1 MNDISAWPLRGGLE
15 STHFLKSRF
24 TLGGALAQ
32 NRTMNSHPDPVTET
46 DPEAAPI
53 VYEQPLN
60 ERMRTFLR
68 LEFLYTQASY
78 HSESPSPWSAR
89 AAVSSLLEILAI
101 TARGD
106 SRSDVL
112 KELERHVN
120 VLKEYQSKTGV
131 DPGRLKSLMSNLVK
145 LRHDLSAI
153 GGNHMAPLRDSEF
166 LSAIKHRSAIPGGT
180 CDFDLPD
187 YSYWLNRP
195 GDVRAAEFDGWLA
208 LIRPLCD
215 SIAELLWITRQNAK
229 RKSEVATGGIFQLQF
244 DRDNPCQL
252 VRVTLPPNSGLFP
265 EISGNQHRCTIRFL
279 NWLDA
284 TSRPA
289 HIEEDV
295 SFRLTC
301 CA

>member
-1 MNDISAWPLRGGLE
+1 VRLAHNRGMNSYPDISSQAE
-15 STHFLKSRF
+15 
-24 TLGGALAQ
+24 
-32 NRTMNSHPDPVTET
+32 
-46 DPEAAPI
+46 PEAAPV

-68 LEFLYTQASY
+68 LEFLYTQATY
-78 HSESPSPWSAR
+78 HSESPSPWSSR

-112 KELERHVN
+112 KELERQVN

-131 DPGRLKSLMSNLVK
+131 DPARLKSLMSNLVK
-145 LRHDLSAI
+145 LRSDLSSI
-153 GGNHMAPLRDSEF
+153 GGNFMAPLRDSEF
-166 LSAIKHRSAIPGGT
+166 LSAVKHRSAIPGGT

-195 GDVRAAEFDGWLA
+195 ADIRAAEFNSWLS

-215 SIAELLWITRQNAK
+215 SIAELLWLTRQNAK
-229 RKSEVATGGIFQLQF
+229 RKSEVAVGGIFQLQF
-244 DRDNPCQL
+244 DRENPCQL
-252 VRVTLPPNSGLFP
+252 VRITLPSDTDLFP
-265 EISGNQHRCTIRFL
+265 EMSGNQHRCTIRFL

-284 TSRPA
+284 TARPA
-289 HIEEDV
+289 HIEVDV
-295 SFRLTC
+295 PFLLTC

>member
-1 MNDISAWPLRGGLE
+1 
-15 STHFLKSRF
+15 
-24 TLGGALAQ
+24 
-32 NRTMNSHPDPVTET
+32 MNSHPDISAQAE
-46 DPEAAPI
+46 PEAAPV

-68 LEFLYTQASY
+68 LEFLYTQATY
-78 HSESPSPWSAR
+78 HSESPNPWSSR

-112 KELERHVN
+112 KELERQVN
-120 VLKEYQSKTGV
+120 VLKEYQTKTGV

-145 LRHDLSAI
+145 LRSDLSTI
-153 GGNHMAPLRDSEF
+153 GGNYMAPLRDSEF
-166 LSAIKHRSAIPGGT
+166 LSAMKHRSAIPGGT

-195 GDVRAAEFDGWLA
+195 AEVRAAEFSSWLA

-215 SIAELLWITRQNAK
+215 SIAELLWLTRQNAK
-229 RKSEVATGGIFQLQF
+229 RKAEVAVGGIFPVAVRSRESVPAGA
-244 DRDNPCQL
+244 RDTALRQRS
-252 VRVTLPPNSGLFP
+252 V
-265 EISGNQHRCTIRFL
+265 SGNQRQSASLHHSLSELAGRHRRPVHVEVDVPFL
-279 NWLDA
+279 
-284 TSRPA
+284 
-289 HIEEDV
+289 
-295 SFRLTC
+295 LTC

>member
-1 MNDISAWPLRGGLE
+1 
-15 STHFLKSRF
+15 
-24 TLGGALAQ
+24 
-32 NRTMNSHPDPVTET
+32 MNSYPEPHSDADPQL
-46 DPEAAPI
+46 APV

-60 ERMRTFLR
+60 ERMRSFLR
-68 LEFLYTQASY
+68 LEFLYTQATY
-78 HSESPSPWSAR
+78 HAELENAWSSR

-131 DPGRLKSLMSNLVK
+131 DPSRLRSLMSNLLK
-145 LRHDLSAI
+145 LREDLSTA
-153 GGNHMAPLRDSEF
+153 GANFMGPLRDSEF

-187 YSYWLNRP
+187 YSFWLNRP
-195 GDVRAAEFDGWLA
+195 AHVRATEFGSWLT

-215 SIAELLWITRQNAK
+215 SIAELLWLTRQNAK
-229 RKSEVATGGIFQLQF
+229 RKSETAAGGIFQLQF
-244 DRDNPCQL
+244 DRENPCQL
-252 VRVTLPPNSGLFP
+252 VRVTLPAESELFP
-265 EISGNQHRCTIRFL
+265 EISGSQHRCTIRFL
-279 NWLDA
+279 QWTDETN
-284 TSRPA
+284 RPV
-289 HIEEDV
+289 HVETDV
-295 SFRLTC
+295 PFLLTC

>member
-1 MNDISAWPLRGGLE
+1 
-15 STHFLKSRF
+15 
-24 TLGGALAQ
+24 
-32 NRTMNSHPDPVTET
+32 MNSYPDPQIE
-46 DPEAAPI
+46 PELAPI

-78 HSESPSPWSAR
+78 HSESDNAWSSR

-120 VLKEYQSKTGV
+120 ILKEYQTKTGV
-131 DPGRLKSLMSNLVK
+131 DPSRLKSLVSNLLK
-145 LRHDLSAI
+145 LREDLSAA
-153 GGNHMAPLRDSEF
+153 GANFMGPLRDSEF

-187 YSYWLNRP
+187 YSFWLNRP
-195 GDVRAAEFDGWLA
+195 VQVRATEFGSWLA

-215 SIAELLWITRQNAK
+215 SIAELLWLTRQNAK
-229 RKSEVATGGIFQLQF
+229 RKSEMAVGGIFQLQF
-244 DRDNPCQL
+244 ERENPCQL
-252 VRVTLPPNSGLFP
+252 LRVTMPSDSALFP

-279 NWLDA
+279 QWPGDTN
-284 TSRPA
+284 RPV
-289 HIEEDV
+289 HMETDV
-295 SFRLTC
+295 PFLLTC
-301 CA
+301 CS

>member
-1 MNDISAWPLRGGLE
+1 
-15 STHFLKSRF
+15 
-24 TLGGALAQ
+24 
-32 NRTMNSHPDPVTET
+32 MNSHPDPQTQM
-46 DPEAAPI
+46 DLEAAPI

-68 LEFLYTQASY
+68 LEFLYTQATY
-78 HSESPSPWSAR
+78 HSESANPWSAR

-106 SRSDVL
+106 SRAEVL

-145 LRHDLSAI
+145 LRHDLSTV
-153 GGNHMAPLRDSEF
+153 GGNYMGPLRDSEF

-195 GDVRAAEFDGWLA
+195 AEVRAAEFDSWLA

-215 SIAELLWITRQNAK
+215 SIAELLWLTRQNAK
-229 RKSEVATGGIFQLQF
+229 RKSQVAAGGIFQLQF
-244 DRDNPCQL
+244 DRENPCQL
-252 VRVTLPPNSGLFP
+252 VRVTLAPDLGLFP
-265 EISGNQHRCTIRFL
+265 EISGSQHRCTIRFL

-289 HIEEDV
+289 HVEMDV
-295 SFRLTC
+295 PFLLTC

>member
-1 MNDISAWPLRGGLE
+1 VGLGLAHNRPMNAHPDISPQME
-15 STHFLKSRF
+15 
-24 TLGGALAQ
+24 
-32 NRTMNSHPDPVTET
+32 
-46 DPEAAPI
+46 PEAAPV

-68 LEFLYTQASY
+68 LEFLYTQAAY
-78 HSESPSPWSAR
+78 HSESANPWSSR

-112 KELERHVN
+112 KELERQVN

-145 LRHDLSAI
+145 LRDDLSTI
-153 GGNHMAPLRDSEF
+153 GGNYMAPLRDSEF
-166 LSAIKHRSAIPGGT
+166 LSAVKHRSAIPGGT

-195 GDVRAAEFDGWLA
+195 ADIRAAEFNSWMS

-215 SIAELLWITRQNAK
+215 SIVEMLWLTRQNTK
-229 RKSEVATGGIFQLQF
+229 RKSEVAVGGIFQLQF
-244 DRDNPCQL
+244 DRETPCQL
-252 VRVTLPPNSGLFP
+252 VRVTLPSNADLFP
-265 EISGNQHRCTIRFL
+265 EMSASQHRCTIRFL

-284 TSRPA
+284 TARPV
-289 HIEEDV
+289 HVEVDV
-295 SFRLTC
+295 PFLLTC